1 MRIMTI
7 VSTAYLFAGLI
18 ALTTAA
24 TASELAAYAPRANAT
39 PVCTGAVYHP
49 YGHPWFP
56 YYAYR
61 QAVRFSY
68 VPTAP
73 PATICRA
80 PTYHYGW
87 QFYGAPYYLY
97 PRPPLG
103 CPGYAGFSGC
113 DPNAYRAIVPPP
125 IPTPSEL
132 PGYAQ
137 SSTPA
142 AEQLPAPP
150 SRVSLPAEPIPTP
163 SGTPA
168 PK

>member
-73 PATICRA
+73 PATICRC
-80 PTYHYGW
+80 
-87 QFYGAPYYLY
+87 
-97 PRPPLG
+97 RPIIM
-103 CPGYAGFSGC
+103 AG
-113 DPNAYRAIVPPP
+113 
-125 IPTPSEL
+125 
-132 PGYAQ
+132 
-137 SSTPA
+137 SST
-142 AEQLPAPP
+142 
-150 SRVSLPAEPIPTP
+150 EPRTT
-163 SGTPA
+163 STRDRR
-168 PK
+168 